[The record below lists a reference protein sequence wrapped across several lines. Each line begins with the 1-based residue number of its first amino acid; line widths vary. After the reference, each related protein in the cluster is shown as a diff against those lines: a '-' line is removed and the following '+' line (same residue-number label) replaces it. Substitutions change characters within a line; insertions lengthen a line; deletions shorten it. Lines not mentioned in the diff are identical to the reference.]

1 MSEQAESS
9 HEEPSD
15 SALAPVISQ
24 TWAAVADKALAAAS
38 DSPDVKATGLSLGR
52 SARTLAQTI
61 ETCLLPLAAVNF
73 AVTKARDYF
82 ANSFGK
88 RLEAQAQDI
97 PPDSLRDP
105 APAVAAQALQGLAFA
120 HEEQN
125 LESMYL
131 SLLATSMDGRTPQDS
146 AHPAFVEIIRQLTS
160 REAGLLKVFL
170 KTDGQAIARIRK
182 EMSLPNEQSIQPG
195 AQRTI
200 VRYLTS
206 LHRAGT
212 PVEQDGL
219 GMMIDNWIRLGLV
232 EVDFTRSYATED
244 AYEWTKE
251 RPEYERACAQCDPE
265 TEKVVLVHGILRV
278 TEFGQRF
285 AVAVA
290 IRPRLQE

>member
-1 MSEQAESS
+1 MTEQAESN
-9 HEEPSD
+9 HEES
-15 SALAPVISQ
+15 SESTLAPVISQ

-52 SARTLAQTI
+52 SARTLAHTI

-73 AVTKARDYF
+73 AVAKARDYF

-97 PPDSLRDP
+97 PPDSVRDP

-120 HEEQN
+120 HEEQS

-131 SLLATSMDGRTPQDS
+131 ALLATSMDGRTPQDS

-170 KTDGQAIARIRK
+170 KTDGQAIARIQK
-182 EMSLPNEQSIQPG
+182 ERLPTEQAIQPR
-195 AQRTI
+195 AQQTI

-206 LHRAGT
+206 LRRAGT

-232 EVDFTRSYATED
+232 EVDFIRSYATED
-244 AYEWTKE
+244 AYKWTKE
-251 RPEYERACAQCDPE
+251 RPEYKRACAQCDPE

-285 AVAVA
+285 AAVVGL
-290 IRPRLQE
+290 RPRFQE